1 MNNLSFRQHL
11 LAPLLLAG
19 LLSACQNST
28 ELSTETTFEASI
40 DSVSY
45 GLGYF
50 YGQSIASEG
59 IDDFNYQNFIAGM
72 QTSVGGD
79 EPVMDE
85 SQMQETLQQFQVQ
98 LQQQQE
104 QNRAESAAR
113 NSEEASTFLEE
124 NGARDEVEVT
134 ESGLQYE
141 VLEPGNGPSPGVEST
156 VRVHYQGTLLNG
168 EEFDSSYERG
178 EPVEFPLNRV
188 IPGWTEGL
196 QLMSEGAK
204 YRLWIPS
211 ELGYGE
217 NPPPGSPI
225 EPGSLLVFDI
235 ELISVLEQ

>member
-1 MNNLSFRQHL
+1 MNKPSFRRHL
-11 LAPLLLAG
+11 LVPFLMAG
-19 LLSACQNST
+19 LLTACQNST
-28 ELSTETTFEASI
+28 EVSKESSFEAPI

-72 QTSVGGD
+72 QTAVD
-79 EPVMDE
+79 EEEPVMDE
-85 SQMQETLQQFQVQ
+85 TEMQETLQQFQVQ

-104 QNRAESAAR
+104 QSRAEAAAR
-113 NSEEASTFLEE
+113 NSEESAAFLEE
-124 NGARDEVEVT
+124 NGARDEVDVT

-141 VLEPGNGPSPGVEST
+141 VLEAGDGDTPEAQST
-156 VRVHYQGTLLNG
+156 VRVHYSGTLLNG

-196 QLMSEGAK
+196 QLMNEGAT
-204 YRLWIPS
+204 YRFWIPS

-217 NPPPGSPI
+217 NPPQGSPI
-225 EPGSLLVFDI
+225 EPGSLLVFEI
-235 ELISVLEQ
+235 ELISILD

>member
-1 MNNLSFRQHL
+1 MNNSPFRRHL
-11 LAPLLLAG
+11 LVSLLLAG
-19 LLSACQNST
+19 LVSACQSGP
-28 ELSTETTFEASI
+28 ELSKETTFETSI

-72 QTSVGGD
+72 QTSVD
-79 EPVMDE
+79 EEDPAMEE

-104 QNRAESAAR
+104 QNRAESAMR
-113 NSEEASTFLEE
+113 NSEEAATFLEE

-141 VLEPGNGPSPGVEST
+141 VLEPGSGSSPEVEST
-156 VRVHYQGTLLNG
+156 VQVHYQGTLLNG

-204 YRLWIPS
+204 YRFWIPA

-225 EPGSLLVFDI
+225 EPGSLLVFEV
-235 ELISVLEQ
+235 ELISIVEQ